1 MSSTYKLE
9 DITEEFN
16 KCLKKLVS
24 ITGDTI
30 QGENTSTI
38 SLFET
43 ARRKINLIV
52 STDPVYMLDS
62 AGGYLYKYR
71 NVITNGDFND
81 FIMNTEKYIVEDDRN
96 ELEGKIKD
104 VSKDEL
110 NCAES
115 LISTLRSKWCDY
127 SDKEKRTINKH
138 VKKMLSEY
146 CKYLIY
152 NINN

>member
-1 MSSTYKLE
+1 MASAYKLE
-9 DITEEFN
+9 NITEEFN

-24 ITGDTI
+24 IIGDTI
-30 QGENTSTI
+30 QGESVSTV

-43 ARRKINLIV
+43 ARRKINLMV
-52 STDPVYMLDS
+52 NTDPVYMLES
-62 AGGYLYKYR
+62 AGDYLYKYR
-71 NVITNGDFND
+71 DVITTGDFDD
-81 FIMNTEKYIVEDDRN
+81 FIMNTQKYIVEDDRQK
-96 ELEGKIKD
+96 LEGKIKD
-104 VSKDEL
+104 VSKEEL

-115 LISTLRSKWCDY
+115 LIGTLRSKWGDF
-127 SDKEKRTINKH
+127 SDKEKRTISKH

>member
-1 MSSTYKLE
+1 MTSTYKLE

-24 ITGDTI
+24 ITSDTI
-30 QGENTSTI
+30 QGESMSTV

-52 STDPVYMLDS
+52 GTDPVYMLDS
-62 AGGYLYKYR
+62 AGSYLYKYR
-71 NVITNGDFND
+71 NVITSGDFND
-81 FIMNTEKYIVEDDRN
+81 FIMNTEKYIVDDDRQ

-104 VSKDEL
+104 VSSEEL

-115 LISTLRSKWCDY
+115 LINTLRSKWGDY

-152 NINN
+152 NINH

>member
-9 DITEEFN
+9 DITGTFN
-16 KCLKKLVS
+16 KCLKELVT

-30 QGENTSTI
+30 QGENMSTV

-52 STDPVYMLDS
+52 GTDPVYMLDS
-62 AGGYLYKYR
+62 AGSYLYKYR
-71 NVITNGDFND
+71 NVITSGDFDD
-81 FIMNTEKYIVEDDRN
+81 FIMNTDKYLVEDDRQ

-104 VSKDEL
+104 VSSEEL

-115 LISTLRSKWCDY
+115 LISTLRSKWGDY
-127 SDKEKRTINKH
+127 SSKEKRTITKH

-152 NINN
+152 NINH